1 MNLRELAEADL
12 AITLE
17 DGLTGFGWPVT
28 LTTPAGVQV
37 NVTAQSNDISLMVD
51 PQTGVL
57 VSGRQASATVR
68 ISTLYAQGVSALPF
82 GEPRRGAKPWL
93 AQFNDIN
100 GQSFTFKVVNGEPDR
115 ALGVIVL
122 LLEAWQA

>member
-12 AITLE
+12 AITIE

-37 NVTAQSNDISLMVD
+37 NVTAQSNDISLMID

-68 ISTLYAQGVSALPF
+68 ISSLYAQGLSVLPV
-82 GEPRRGAKPWL
+82 GVPGRNAKPWL

-100 GQSFTFKVVNGEPDR
+100 GISCAFKVANGEPDR

-122 LLEAWQA
+122 LLEGWEA

>member
-12 AITLE
+12 ATTLE
-17 DGLTGFGWPVT
+17 DGLAGFGWPVT
-28 LTTPAGVQV
+28 LTTPAGAVV

-68 ISTLYAQGVSALPF
+68 ISSLYAQSVSVLPF
-82 GEPRRGAKPWL
+82 GEPRKGAKPWL
-93 AQFNDIN
+93 VQFNDIN
-100 GQSFTFKVVNGEPDR
+100 GLPYTFKVVTGEPDR
-115 ALGVIVL
+115 ALGVVVL
-122 LLEAWQA
+122 LLEAWKP

>member
-1 MNLRELAEADL
+1 MNLRALAEADL
-12 AITLE
+12 ATTLE

-37 NVTAQSNDISLMVD
+37 NVTAQSNDISLMID

-68 ISTLYAQGVSALPF
+68 ISSLYAQDLSVLPV
-82 GEPRRGAKPWL
+82 GLPGYKQKPWL

-100 GQSFTFKVVNGEPDR
+100 GISYAFKVANGEPDR

-122 LLEAWQA
+122 LLEGWEA